1 VPEIYNG
8 KNIADYVDPDIWEK
22 LAQIEREEEMLVGM
36 EGMKLEE
43 EEPDNKDLLKAY
55 KTIQSKKH
63 AFRT

>member
-1 VPEIYNG
+1 
-8 KNIADYVDPDIWEK
+8 
-22 LAQIEREEEMLVGM
+22 MLVGM